1 MADKDKGKE
10 KESWPAKSVRFD
22 MNLGGDKNKARAAM
36 NFKSEK
42 GRNDRPM
49 SGMDDQSSEMSGMG
63 GNNYRGLGG
72 PDYRHRGSSSKG
84 GNDERGMGRM
94 DSKDA
99 KLYYQ
104 MGLEDANATQAK
116 QPSTKHS
123 RDIVQQR
130 YRKALAK
137 DPQSYSLTT
146 TTVPQQAEAES
157 NFVGSAYFFNMTMP
171 QVSKS

>member
-1 MADKDKGKE
+1 MADKGKGKE
-10 KESWPAKSVRFD
+10 KERWPAKSVRFD

-36 NFKSEK
+36 SFKGEMR
-42 GRNDRPM
+42 RNDSPM
-49 SGMDDQSSEMSGMG
+49 SGMDDQSSDMSGMG
-63 GNNYRGLGG
+63 GNIYRGLGG
-72 PDYRHRGSSSKG
+72 PDYRHKGSSSKG

-94 DSKDA
+94 DPKDA
-99 KLYYQ
+99 KIYSQ
-104 MGLEDANATQAK
+104 MGVEGANTTQAK

-123 RDIVQQR
+123 RDIVEQR

>member
-1 MADKDKGKE
+1 MADKGKGKE
-10 KESWPAKSVRFD
+10 EERWPAKSVRFD

-36 NFKSEK
+36 SFQNET
-42 GRNDRPM
+42 GRNDSPI
-49 SGMDDQSSEMSGMG
+49 SEMDDRSSEMSGMG

-72 PDYRHRGSSSKG
+72 PDYRHRGSRSKG
-84 GNDERGMGRM
+84 GNDERAMGRM
-94 DSKDA
+94 DPNDA
-99 KLYYQ
+99 KFNYQ
-104 MGLEDANATQAK
+104 MGLEGANTAQAK

-123 RDIVQQR
+123 RDIVEQR

>member
-49 SGMDDQSSEMSGMG
+49 SGMDDQSSEMS
-63 GNNYRGLGG
+63 
-72 PDYRHRGSSSKG
+72 
-84 GNDERGMGRM
+84 GMGRM